1 MIYFT
6 YKIYSVLRFPSRV
19 YGLQTCS
26 FFWQGTV
33 VPRLEAT
40 LGVCRR
46 ISGGT
51 EVQLTDCIACSL
63 LANLCMK
70 RLIYLMFMF
79 DR

>member
-1 MIYFT
+1 MNYWG
-6 YKIYSVLRFPSRV
+6 Y
-19 YGLQTCS
+19 LQTILEMRH
-26 FFWQGTV
+26 V